1 MGRYSSG
8 DWFALVTDDGM
19 AMLSHDVS
27 PELAESVW
35 LALGEGGGLT
45 AVLEGIVSGF
55 GASLSALPPFA
66 VVSRTPSGDEV
77 RVAVRGPLEVR
88 AASSSGEVIVGGM
101 GVATW
106 NERGV
111 EGVESFTVSAPGASA
126 PRLPINDGIVLAG
139 QIAFTFGAPQTVPP
153 DPSLPVLLEVPATP
167 KPPAGPDTEQSVPDA
182 SSIEAPV
189 LETPNLEPSAVA
201 PPVVD
206 APSVENPPLADDAVG
221 DAAEPGGQE
230 TGPENPGPGD
240 PAPEDPGPESVPHE
254 PAVTTAGPAPGG
266 DTTIEPLVAHRSRE
280 VGTVDGFPAPE
291 DYDRLLYGDTTKT
304 SVEGAAVRAVE
315 PPAEPPVPAG
325 MISGLPQ
332 FARTTLPEPVGRD
345 RLGDHDDE
353 TVSTAKIQSL
363 MAQAGAQAGAVTP
376 GGHTA
381 PGRGAPATLVVSTGE
396 RVTLDRGAV
405 VGRRPQLVRVQ
416 GGNVPRLVTVPSP
429 NQDISRSHLELRL
442 IGDDVL
448 AVDLDTMN
456 GTRLL
461 RPGCEPVRLQ
471 PGESTILVAGDRLE
485 MGDGVELGFE
495 GLR

>member
-8 DWFALVTDDGM
+8 DWFALVTDDGV
-19 AMLSHDVS
+19 AMLSHDVP

-106 NERGV
+106 NERGI
-111 EGVESFTVSAPGASA
+111 EGVESFTVSAPGAGA

-139 QIAFTFGAPQTVPP
+139 QIGFTFGAPQTVPP
-153 DPSLPVLLEVPATP
+153 DSSLPVLLQVPATP

-189 LETPNLEPSAVA
+189 LEPLIPGPSAVA
-201 PPVVD
+201 PPVMD
-206 APSVENPPLADDAVG
+206 APPGEHPVPLADDAVG
-221 DAAEPGGQE
+221 GAAEPERLE
-230 TGPENPGPGD
+230 TGPEDSAPGD
-240 PAPEDPGPESVPHE
+240 PAPEDPGPESGPGE
-254 PAVTTAGPAPGG
+254 SAAGPAPGG
-266 DTTIEPLVAHRSRE
+266 DTTIEPLAADRSWE

-315 PPAEPPVPAG
+315 SPAEPGPVPAG

-332 FARTTLPEPVGRD
+332 FAGTALPEPVGQD

-363 MAQAGAQAGAVTP
+363 MAQAGTQAGAVTP

-381 PGRGAPATLVVSTGE
+381 PGPGAPATLVVSTGE

-442 IGDDVL
+442 IGEDVL

-461 RPGCEPVRLQ
+461 RPGCDPVRLQ